1 MPGKSLLRLYASLF
15 LVSLIWGLNF
25 GIMRLGVLALGPLA
39 FPFLRFLLSTPL
51 FFLVLWRTEGSVG
64 IALQDVPLFF
74 LLGTI
79 GFGLYQPL
87 WSFGLRLSLAS
98 HSALL
103 LSLTPVI
110 VAIMVLL
117 RGEEGFRGMNFA
129 GILLGFLGIVILAA
143 FQGQEQGGQ
152 AVLLGD
158 LLTLG
163 AALLWGLYCYF
174 GKLLLRKYSPLKSS
188 AWSMLFGVLTMFPVC
203 ARDVFRVAL
212 CGHLTPVLLFVF
224 LYGTV
229 LSSLVAYM
237 LWMRGIEQLG
247 ASRTT
252 AFQYVTQI
260 FGVVGAWLI
269 FRDPLSLR
277 LFVSMVLIGLGLLL
291 TQWRAPLQK
300 V

>member
-1 MPGKSLLRLYASLF
+1 MPGKSLPRLYVSLF

-74 LLGTI
+74 LLGAI

-110 VAIMVLL
+110 VAIVVLL
-117 RGEEGFRGMNFA
+117 RGEEGFRGVNFA
-129 GILLGFLGIVILAA
+129 GILLGFLGIVVLAA
-143 FQGQEQGGQ
+143 FQGKKQGGQ
-152 AVLLGD
+152 TVLLGD

-174 GKLLLRKYSPLKSS
+174 GKLLLQKYSPLKSS
-188 AWSMLFGVLTMFPVC
+188 AWSMLFGVLAMFPVC
-203 ARDVFRVAL
+203 ARDVFRIPL
-212 CGHLTPVLLFVF
+212 RSHFTPVLLFVF

-229 LSSLVAYM
+229 LSSLVAYV

-260 FGVVGAWLI
+260 FGVIGAWLI
-269 FRDPLSLR
+269 FRDPLNLR
-277 LFVSMVLIGLGLLL
+277 LFVSMALIGLGLLL
-291 TQWRAPLQK
+291 TQWRAPLQE